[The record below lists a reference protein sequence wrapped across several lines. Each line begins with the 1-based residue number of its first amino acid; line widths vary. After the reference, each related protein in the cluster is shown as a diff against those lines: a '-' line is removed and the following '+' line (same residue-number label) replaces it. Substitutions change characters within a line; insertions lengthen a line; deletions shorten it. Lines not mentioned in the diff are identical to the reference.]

1 MKNILFFII
10 LSLFVSSCAAVET
23 SHPADPTEITAR
35 AMDLFNRG
43 RYTAALVDFQQV
55 RDFFP
60 FSQYSLL
67 AELKSADCY
76 FFKNEMSEALVLY
89 EEFESKHP
97 TNEAM
102 PYVLFQIGMCHYKR
116 IDTIDRDPG
125 SAHSAIGIFTRL
137 IRTYP
142 RSSYVAEAKVRIN
155 AAREFLARHELYVA
169 KFYLRTG
176 EWEAALNR
184 LEQILVQ
191 YPNSVVAAEAQPLLE
206 EVRVVGA
213 ENDGRMS
220 IMQRFKL
227 SL

>member
-1 MKNILFFII
+1 MLKKIFLVILVV
-10 LSLFVSSCAAVET
+10 LMSACAAVEPPP
-23 SHPADPTEITAR
+23 PADPNEITAR
-35 AMDLFNRG
+35 AMDYFNRG
-43 RYTAALVDFQQV
+43 RYSSALQDFQQV

-76 FFKNEMSEALVLY
+76 FYKNEVAEALVLY

-125 SAHSAIGIFTRL
+125 SAHDSIGVFTRL

-142 RSSYVAEAKVRIN
+142 RSSYVTEAKVRIKK
-155 AAREFLARHELYVA
+155 AREFLAKHELYVA
-169 KFYLRTG
+169 KFYVRTG
-176 EWEAALNR
+176 EWEAAVNR
-184 LEQILVQ
+184 LEQLLVQ
-191 YPNSVVAAEAQPLLE
+191 YPNSVVAQEAEPLLG
-206 EVRVVGA
+206 EVRIIG
-213 ENDGRMS
+213 EQSDGKIS
-220 IMQRFKL
+220 IMKRIQL
-227 SL
+227 LL

>member
-1 MKNILFFII
+1 MIKNILCII
-10 LSLFVSSCAAVET
+10 LSLLIFSCAAVDPPP
-23 SHPADPTEITAR
+23 PADPNEITAR
-35 AMDLFNRG
+35 AMDFFNRG
-43 RYTAALVDFQQV
+43 KYSSALEDFQQV

-76 FFKNEMSEALVLY
+76 FYKNDFSEAMVLY

-102 PYVLFQIGMCHYKR
+102 PYVLFQIGMCHHKR

-125 SAHSAIGIFTRL
+125 SAHDAIGVFTRL

-142 RSSYVAEAKVRIN
+142 RSSYVTEAKVRIQK
-155 AAREFLARHELYVA
+155 ARDFLAKHELYVA
-169 KFYLRTG
+169 KFYVRTG
-176 EWEAALNR
+176 EWRAAVNR

-191 YPNSVVAAEAQPLLE
+191 YPDSIVADEALPLLE
-206 EVRVVGA
+206 EVRTIG
-213 ENDGRMS
+213 EESDGRIS
-220 IMQRFKL
+220 IMKRIQL
-227 SL
+227 LL